1 MEHCQDFFDD
11 PAGEKELARGS
22 YWAAWNPGQLL
33 ISHRQT
39 GGIEKR
45 ATHCGFRV
53 VIELP

>member
-1 MEHCQDFFDD
+1 MEQCQDFFDD

-45 ATHCGFRV
+45 STHCGFRV